1 MAIGT
6 NDEVI
11 MIPNVL
17 DKLAN
22 KFLNSSKK
30 LEWFFNT
37 PVEIEAIKKQ
47 SAKDLII
54 ENIPSILNRGL
65 YQK

>member
-1 MAIGT
+1 LLNLGAIGT
-6 NDEVI
+6 NDKVI

-17 DKLAN
+17 DKLAEDSGIDN
-22 KFLNSSKK
+22 FYLS
-30 LEWFFNT
+30 
-37 PVEIEAIKKQ
+37 KQ

>member
-6 NDEVI
+6 NDKVI

-17 DKLAN
+17 DKLAEDSGIDN
-22 KFLNSSKK
+22 FYLS
-30 LEWFFNT
+30 
-37 PVEIEAIKKQ
+37 KQ